1 MYVGVQYSLRM
12 CTFFKREIFKKLK
25 LMEQRNQKNR
35 INSVF
40 AYNALSPS
48 TVDKLTGDMTNITAS
63 RKVDNGP
70 LTDAGGV

>member
-1 MYVGVQYSLRM
+1 
-12 CTFFKREIFKKLK
+12 
-25 LMEQRNQKNR
+25 MEQRNQKNR